1 MSESI
6 WDNPDFNSGGEFV
19 TFDLPG
25 DGVRG
30 KVVAIGTH
38 TWPATDTKPA
48 RVVPKL
54 ILDTEEAEKTLTAGQ
69 VQLIAKPKEPRPAL
83 ADMVEITST
92 RPEKRPGGKILK
104 HFVVTVE
111 RASGDAPF

>member
-54 ILDTEEAEKTLTAGQ
+54 IFDTEEGEKTLTAGQ
-69 VQLIAKPKEPRPAL
+69 VQLIAKLKEARPAVG
-83 ADMVEITST
+83 DMVEITYT
-92 RPEKRPGGKILK
+92 RPEKRPGGKTLK
-104 HFVVTVE
+104 HFEVTVE

>member
-38 TWPATDTKPA
+38 TWPATATKPA

-54 ILDTEEAEKTLTAGQ
+54 IFDTEEGEKTLTAGQ
-69 VQLIAKPKEPRPAL
+69 VQLIAKLKEARPAVG
-83 ADMVEITST
+83 DMVEITYIRS
-92 RPEKRPGGKILK
+92 EKRPGGKTLK
-104 HFVVTVE
+104 HFEVTVE